1 MNIFSN
7 LRVYAG
13 KWALKASRVFNQEEL
28 AGISSAR
35 VVASQYGNSVCFM
48 MVSGG
53 QTFIPLDQ
61 SSTLGVGEAVDLSN
75 QSSSLSLKRE
85 KLTFTVLGLN
95 SLDSAINSYFY

>member
-1 MNIFSN
+1 MNIFSS
-7 LRVYAG
+7 LRLYAG
-13 KWALKASRVFNQEEL
+13 KWAVKASRVFNQEEL

-61 SSTLGVGEAVDLSN
+61 SSTLGVGETVDMSKAELLTLS
-75 QSSSLSLKRE
+75 KEGEADIYRV
-85 KLTFTVLGLN
+85 K
-95 SLDSAINSYFY
+95 A

>member
-1 MNIFSN
+1 MNIFSS
-7 LRVYAG
+7 LRLYAG
-13 KWALKASRVFNQEEL
+13 KWAVKASRVFNQEEL

-61 SSTLGVGEAVDLSN
+61 SSTLGVGETVDLSKAELLT
-75 QSSSLSLKRE
+75 LSKEGEADIYRV
-85 KLTFTVLGLN
+85 K
-95 SLDSAINSYFY
+95 A